1 MDDPTG
7 ATNRSTL
14 ILWRLRDG
22 LASIVLSRWGR
33 CSSLKRALSTAST
46 SKAAGWATSL
56 ARALVRIRRIVP
68 LLLSAFGF
76 ASSRLRSDTGGG
88 VDMRTVLLVDGCFD
102 SPMVL
107 LEEPM
112 ISTNGDAAVWCLSKP
127 QGLRA
132 WS

>member
-1 MDDPTG
+1 MIDDLAG
-7 ATNRSTL
+7 MTNRSPL

-22 LASIVLSRWGR
+22 LAPGVLSRWGR

-56 ARALVRIRRIVP
+56 VRALVRIRRIVP

-88 VDMRTVLLVDGCFD
+88 VDKRTVLLADDCFD
-102 SPMVL
+102 SPMVF

-112 ISTNGDAAVWCLSKP
+112 VSADGDVAVWC
-127 QGLRA
+127 
-132 WS
+132 